1 MNSAKIKGLL
11 QRINFIEA
19 DMDIQKQILV
29 SIPLAN
35 KKDIEDV
42 IHKIADRKADIDIL
56 RLEIKKTDEEEYN
69 RIIAIEEAAET
80 FRRISRD
87 KTFVFVNTLNESGIC
102 FITLNDGTRLD
113 CLVTAKEENGN
124 WTVLTLEGETKQYP
138 SGLVK
143 QMI

>member
-1 MNSAKIKGLL
+1 MSSANIKGLL

-29 SIPLAN
+29 SIPSDN
-35 KKDIEDV
+35 KKDIEAV
-42 IHKIADRKADIDIL
+42 IRIIADRKADIDIL
-56 RLEIKKTDEEEYN
+56 RLEIKNTDEAEYN

-87 KTFVFVNTLNESGIC
+87 KTFVFVNTLNESGVC

-113 CLVTAKEENGN
+113 CLVTAKEENGS
-124 WTVLTLEGETKQYP
+124 WTVLTLDGETKQYP

>member
-29 SIPLAN
+29 SIPSAN
-35 KKDIEDV
+35 KKDIEAV
-42 IHKIADRKADIDIL
+42 IQKIADRKADIDIL
-56 RLEIKKTDEEEYN
+56 RLEIKKTDEAEYN

-87 KTFVFVNTLNESGIC
+87 KTFVVVNTLNESGVC

-124 WTVLTLEGETKQYP
+124 WTVLTLDGETREFP
-138 SGLVK
+138 GGL
-143 QMI
+143 IR